1 MTEQTLNLTVEL
13 RKHIGQRKTPLGT
26 VDVEHDQ
33 WIVIVARN
41 GVEPRQ
47 VGYLPHREGSTLL
60 WLSGCQ
66 ERFGTWLCG
75 EIEKAVDMERA
86 RIVGN
91 AAVANE
97 E

>member
-1 MTEQTLNLTVEL
+1 MTNEMNIEVEL
-13 RKHIGQRKTPLGT
+13 RPHIGKRKTPLG
-26 VDVEHDQ
+26 VIDVEHDQ

-41 GVEPRQ
+41 GVDPRQ
-47 VGYLPHREGSTLL
+47 VGYLPKRDGAPLL

-75 EIEKAVDMERA
+75 EIAKAVDLERA

-91 AAVANE
+91 AAARE
-97 E
+97 

>member
-1 MTEQTLNLTVEL
+1 MANELNLAVEL
-13 RKHIGQRKTPLGT
+13 RPHIGKKNTPLG
-26 VDVEHDQ
+26 VIDVEHDQ
-33 WIVIVARN
+33 WIVIMSRN

-47 VGYLPHREGSTLL
+47 VGYLPKRTGAPVLFLAGIREN
-60 WLSGCQ
+60 C
-66 ERFGTWLCG
+66 GTWLCG

-97 E
+97 DQ

>member
-13 RKHIGQRKTPLGT
+13 RKHIGKKKTPLG
-26 VDVEHDQ
+26 VIDVEHDQ
-33 WIVIVARN
+33 WLVIVSRN
-41 GVEPRQ
+41 GIEPKQ
-47 VGYLPHREGSTLL
+47 VGILPKREGAPLL
-60 WLSGCQ
+60 WLSGEQ
-66 ERFGTWLCG
+66 ARYGAWLCG
-75 EIEKAVDMERA
+75 EIIKAVDLERA

>member
-1 MTEQTLNLTVEL
+1 MTDQGLNLSVEL
-13 RKHIGQRKTPLGT
+13 RRHIGKKNTPLG
-26 VDVEHDQ
+26 VIDVEHDQ

-41 GVEPRQ
+41 GIEPRQ
-47 VGYLPHREGSTLL
+47 VGYLPHREGSRLL

-75 EIEKAVDMERA
+75 DIEKAVDMERA

-91 AAVANE
+91 AAVRE

>member
-1 MTEQTLNLTVEL
+1 MANELNLVVEL
-13 RKHIGQRKTPLGT
+13 RPHIGQRNTPLGK

-33 WIVIVARN
+33 WIVIVSRN
-41 GVEPRQ
+41 GVDPKQ
-47 VGYLPHREGSTLL
+47 VGYLPKRDGAPLL
-60 WLSGCQ
+60 WLSGSR
-66 ERFGTWLCG
+66 ERHGTWLCG